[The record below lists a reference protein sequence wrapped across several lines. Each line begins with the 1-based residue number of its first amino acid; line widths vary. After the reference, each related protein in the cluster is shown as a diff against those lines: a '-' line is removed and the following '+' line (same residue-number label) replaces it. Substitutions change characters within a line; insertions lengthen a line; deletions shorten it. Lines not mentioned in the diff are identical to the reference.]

1 MASFR
6 DARIMLL
13 DAFND
18 NSIDEDEFVLLYNLN
33 TSKNPVF
40 PYEIYE
46 RFELANVDEAE
57 CKAEFR
63 VEKSDLPQLADAL
76 RIPQIFK
83 CDQRS
88 ECDGM
93 EGLCMLLR
101 RLAYPCRYID
111 LIARFGRP
119 VPEICM
125 MTNKVLNFIFE
136 NHGHRITQWNNTIL
150 NPECL
155 EQYAEAIYAKGA
167 ALNNCFGFVDGTVRP
182 ICRPNENQRQVYNGH
197 KRVHAL
203 KFQSVAIPNG
213 LVANLYGPVGMKIYD

>member
-101 RLAYPCRYID
+101 RLAYPCRYSD

-150 NPECL
+150 NHECL

>member
-1 MASFR
+1 
-6 DARIMLL
+6 MLL

-18 NSIDEDEFVLLYNLN
+18 NSIDDDEFVLLYNLN

-40 PYEIYE
+40 PYEMYE

-101 RLAYPCRYID
+101 RLAYPCRYSD

-136 NHGHRITQWNNTIL
+136 NHGHRIAQWNNTIL

>member
-101 RLAYPCRYID
+101 RLAYPCRYSD

>member
-1 MASFR
+1 MASCR

-33 TSKNPVF
+33 TSKKPVF

-46 RFELANVDEAE
+46 RFDLANVDEAE

-88 ECDGM
+88 ECHGM

-101 RLAYPCRYID
+101 RLAYPCRYSD

>member
-40 PYEIYE
+40 PYEVYE

-76 RIPQIFK
+76 RTPQIFK

-93 EGLCMLLR
+93 EGLCMLVR
-101 RLAYPCRYID
+101 RLAYPCRYSD
-111 LIARFGRP
+111 LIARLQ
-119 VPEICM
+119 I
-125 MTNKVLNFIFE
+125 K
-136 NHGHRITQWNNTIL
+136 
-150 NPECL
+150 
-155 EQYAEAIYAKGA
+155 
-167 ALNNCFGFVDGTVRP
+167 
-182 ICRPNENQRQVYNGH
+182 
-197 KRVHAL
+197 
-203 KFQSVAIPNG
+203 
-213 LVANLYGPVGMKIYD
+213 

>member
-18 NSIDEDEFVLLYNLN
+18 NSIDEDEFVFLYNLS
-33 TSKNPVF
+33 TLKNPVF

-63 VEKSDLPQLADAL
+63 VEKSDLPQLADDL
-76 RIPQIFK
+76 RVPQIFN

-101 RLAYPCRYID
+101 RLAYPCRYSD
-111 LIARFGRP
+111 LIARFGRHAP
-119 VPEICM
+119 KICM
-125 MTNKVLNFIFE
+125 MTNKVLNFILKIMGTASH
-136 NHGHRITQWNNTIL
+136 NVTIH
-150 NPECL
+150 
-155 EQYAEAIYAKGA
+155 
-167 ALNNCFGFVDGTVRP
+167 F
-182 ICRPNENQRQVYNGH
+182 
-197 KRVHAL
+197 
-203 KFQSVAIPNG
+203 
-213 LVANLYGPVGMKIYD
+213 

>member
-1 MASFR
+1 
-6 DARIMLL
+6 MLL

-18 NSIDEDEFVLLYNLN
+18 NLIDEDEFVLLYNLN
-33 TSKNPVF
+33 TSKNPVY

-46 RFELANVDEAE
+46 RFELANVDESE

-63 VEKSDLPQLADAL
+63 VEKNDLPQLADAL

-93 EGLCMLLR
+93 EDLCMLPR
-101 RLAYPCRYID
+101 RLAYPFRYSD

-119 VPEICM
+119 VLEICM

-136 NHGHRITQWNNTIL
+136 NHGHPITQWNNTIL

-167 ALNNCFGFVDGTVRP
+167 ALNNGFVDGTVRP

-197 KRVHAL
+197 KRVQAL
-203 KFQSVAIPNG
+203 KISISCDTKWVNCKLGWPCRYENLG
-213 LVANLYGPVGMKIYD
+213 LINHSS

>member
-46 RFELANVDEAE
+46 RFDLANVDEAE

-101 RLAYPCRYID
+101 RLAYPCRYSD

>member
-46 RFELANVDEAE
+46 RFDLANVDEAK

-101 RLAYPCRYID
+101 RLAYPCRYSD
-111 LIARFGRP
+111 LIARFERP

-197 KRVHAL
+197 RRVHAL

>member
-1 MASFR
+1 
-6 DARIMLL
+6 MLL

-46 RFELANVDEAE
+46 RFDLANVDEAE

-101 RLAYPCRYID
+101 RLAYPCRYSD